1 MAELSSGQLSVGQ
14 IQSSYMAQLQRKRL
28 YTGLTLVVF
37 VLLMISGF
45 NTASAR
51 NGGSFWGGIDNFFDY
66 PADVILEA
74 SEKLSEIPGHLV
86 TFFPALI
93 ETVNIAAV
101 STLVGALLAIVLS
114 LLSTRGLARW
124 PSLIPVFRRIADIMR
139 AVPEIVIALVM
150 IFVLGGGPVPAMI
163 AIAFHTAGALGK
175 LFSEVNENADLKPVD
190 GLSSVGAN
198 WMQKMLLGVVPQVA
212 PNWLSY
218 ALLRFEINIRAS
230 AILGFVGAGGL
241 GYELKTA
248 IQWGQG
254 KYDDAA
260 AMFILLILTII
271 FFDQVSS
278 YYRDKLVH
286 GTQKGACGGS
296 C

>member
-37 VLLMISGF
+37 VLLMVAGF
-45 NTASAR
+45 NTAAAR

-74 SEKLSEIPGHLV
+74 SEKLAEIPGHLV

-101 STLVGALLAIVLS
+101 STLVGALAAIVLS

-124 PSLIPVFRRIADIMR
+124 PRLIPVFRRMADIMR
-139 AVPEIVIALVM
+139 AIPEIVIALVM

-278 YYRDKLVH
+278 YYRDRLVH
-286 GTQKGACGGS
+286 GTQKGEH
-296 C
+296 